1 MAKNAIFNTVE
12 EAIEDFREGRI
23 VIVVDDEDREKRGRF
38 HRRRRENHPRN
49 RQFHA
54 LQRPRRALRTAFG
67 ESRCEELELNMMEEN
82 NTSLLGTPFTVTVD
96 LLGQGCTTGVSIH
109 DRAATIRALADPP
122 PVRRIW
128 GVRAMSIRCV
138 PARRGSCAGRD
149 IPKRPSIWPVW
160 PDCSPA
166 AL

>member
-23 VIVVDDEDREKRGRF
+23 VIVVDDEDRENEGDFIVAAEKITPEIVNFMLSNGRGVLCA
-38 HRRRRENHPRN
+38 P
-49 RQFHA
+49 
-54 LQRPRRALRTAFG
+54 LS

-96 LLGQGCTTGVSIH
+96 LLGQGCTTGVSI
-109 DRAATIRALADPP
+109 
-122 PVRRIW
+122 
-128 GVRAMSIRCV
+128 RCV
-138 PARRGSCAGRD
+138 PARRECCAGRD